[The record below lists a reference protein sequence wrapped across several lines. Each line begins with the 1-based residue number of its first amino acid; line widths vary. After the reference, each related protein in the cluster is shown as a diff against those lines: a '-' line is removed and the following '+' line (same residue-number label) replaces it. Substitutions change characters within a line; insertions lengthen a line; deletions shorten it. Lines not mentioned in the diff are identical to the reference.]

1 MKKRYF
7 LFAITIFY
15 FFCSCDIEK
24 RIEKQQEKFDNIGR
38 KWLKLHPCDKD
49 SFTIYIPGKRDSVL
63 IEMPVIIVDT
73 NYTRQQID
81 SLQEELKKIY
91 AESSKN
97 CTEEIKRAYNLGYNT
112 ASKNWKEKV
121 SQIKVP
127 VPVIDTLRIT
137 LKDKQ
142 AIQLLQDDL
151 AVSKKQVQDLTVENL
166 TNMSKKDK
174 WFLWFLITALLLLGS
189 IYHNLKK

>member
-1 MKKRYF
+1 M
-7 LFAITIFY
+7 FAITIFY

-24 RIEKQQEKFDNIGR
+24 RIERQQEKFDNIGR

-49 SFTIYIPGKRDSVL
+49 SFTIYIPGKRDSVP
-63 IEMPVIIVDT
+63 IEIPLIIVDT
-73 NYTRQQID
+73 NYTRKQLD
-81 SLQEELKKIY
+81 SLQEELRKKYLHIT
-91 AESSKN
+91 EN
-97 CTEEIKRAYNLGYNT
+97 CTEEINQAYKLGYDNAT
-112 ASKNWKEKV
+112 KIWKNKV
-121 SQIKVP
+121 SQIKVA
-127 VPVIDTLRIT
+127 VPVVDTLRIT

-151 AVSKKQVQDLTVENL
+151 AISKKQVQDLMVENL

-189 IYHNLKK
+189 IYHNFKK

>member
-24 RIEKQQEKFDNIGR
+24 RVERQQEKFDNIGR

-63 IEMPVIIVDT
+63 IEVPVIIADT
-73 NYTRQQID
+73 NYTRKQLD
-81 SLQEELKKIY
+81 SLQQELRKKY
-91 AESSKN
+91 LKATEN
-97 CTEEIKRAYNLGYNT
+97 CTDEISQAYTLGYNT
-112 ASKNWKEKV
+112 ATKIWKNEV
-121 SQIKVP
+121 GQIKVP
-127 VPVIDTLRIT
+127 IPVVDTLRIT

-151 AVSKKQVQDLTVENL
+151 ATSRKQVQDLTVENL
-166 TNMSKKDK
+166 TNIGKKDK
-174 WFLWFLITALLLLGS
+174 WFLWFIITAILLLGS
-189 IYHNLKK
+189 IILNFKK

>member
-1 MKKRYF
+1 M
-7 LFAITIFY
+7 FAITIFY

-24 RIEKQQEKFDNIGR
+24 RIERQQEKFDNIGR

-49 SFTIYIPGKRDSVL
+49 SFTIYIPGKRDSIL

-73 NYTRQQID
+73 NYTRKQLD
-81 SLQEELKKIY
+81 SLQDELRKMY
-91 AESSKN
+91 AKSSKN

-127 VPVIDTLRIT
+127 IPVIDTLRIT

-151 AVSKKQVQDLTVENL
+151 AVSKKQVQDLTIENL
-166 TNMSKKDK
+166 TNIGKKDK
-174 WFLWFLITALLLLGS
+174 WFLWFVITAILLLGS
-189 IYHNLKK
+189 IILNLIK